1 MKKHFFILAF
11 LLSVFLY
18 PIPYTLYPLFAQAP
32 VDLGK
37 EYAFGGITS
46 VGEAFGY
53 LVTPAFS
60 IAGVAVV
67 IYFAIGAL
75 RYMMSG
81 GDKQAVESA
90 RKMITHAII
99 GFILLI
105 AMFLILEFIP
115 EYFGIPGVSVIK

>member
-1 MKKHFFILAF
+1 MKKHFFIFAF
-11 LLSVFLY
+11 FLSVFLF
-18 PIPYTLYPLFAQAP
+18 PIPYSLFPSFAQAP

-37 EYAFGGITS
+37 EFAFGKIGS

-67 IYFAIGAL
+67 FYFVIGAL
-75 RYMMSG
+75 KYLMSG
-81 GDKQAVESA
+81 GDKQAVDGA

-105 AMFLILEFIP
+105 AMFLILEFLP
-115 EYFGIPGVSVIK
+115 TFFGIPGVGIIK